1 MKLVKGRKPADFAR
15 APLSQERIER
25 IWHGVETREPSFEW
39 RQRRKRGVLTVVIAA
54 CAAALVVLAVRRW
67 SGPPADPV
75 AHRAGS
81 LLDGRQEE
89 QLSLPDGTDVRL
101 ADAARARVVALSA
114 SEVRLRLERGS
125 MTCAVEPR
133 PERRFVV
140 EARDIE
146 VTVKGTE
153 FTVSLAAN
161 GAAVT
166 VSVARGMVEVRD
178 RSRFIASLHAGQRW
192 SSAHPVEEPVSA
204 ALPAL
209 AERAEAGSAD
219 GDARDPARTPSA
231 SPAPSAAP
239 SAAPPQKAA
248 EPGPHELFER
258 GAQARLQGR
267 AHDAAEAF
275 DRMRRRYPQDSRSG
289 HAAFQLGRIRLDT
302 LGDARG
308 AAEAFQFALAHPG
321 PGFFL
326 EDAQARLVEAWAR
339 AKNAGACRQARA
351 RYLALYPK
359 GAHTSRVERHCDDL

>member
-25 IWHGVETREPSFEW
+25 IWHGVETREPGLAW
-39 RQRRKRGVLTVVIAA
+39 RQRRKRGVLALVMVA
-54 CAAALVVLAVRRW
+54 CAAALAVLAVRQW
-67 SGPPADPV
+67 SKPPADSV
-75 AHRAGS
+75 AHGAGS
-81 LLDGRQEE
+81 LLDGRQE

-114 SEVRLRLERGS
+114 REVRLRLERGS

-146 VTVKGTE
+146 VSVKGTE

-166 VSVARGMVEVRD
+166 VSVERGLVEVRD
-178 RSRFIASLHAGQRW
+178 RSRFIARLHAGQRW
-192 SSAHPVEEPVSA
+192 SSAHPVEEPASA
-204 ALPAL
+204 VVDAH
-209 AERAEAGSAD
+209 AEVGSAGD
-219 GDARDPARTPSA
+219 DARGSTPAPST
-231 SPAPSAAP
+231 SPEPSAAP
-239 SAAPPQKAA
+239 STAPPQKAA
-248 EPGPHELFER
+248 EAGPHELFER
-258 GAQARLQGR
+258 GAEARLQGR
-267 AHDAAEAF
+267 ARDAAEAF

-289 HAAFQLGRIRLDT
+289 YAAFQLGRIRLDT

-339 AKNAGACRQARA
+339 AKNAAACRQARA
-351 RYLALYPK
+351 GYLALYPK
-359 GAHTSRVERHCDDL
+359 GAHTSRVERQCDGL